1 MTIVLAAVLD
11 TAAAAPLRQT
21 LRTAIDAVQPI
32 NIDAS
37 GVERIGQA
45 CLQILAAGEAAA
57 ESAGLDFHI
66 VGASPAFAD
75 MATLA
80 ALDTLLAA

>member
-1 MTIVLAAVLD
+1 MPIALAAVLD
-11 TAAAAPLRQT
+11 TAAAGPLRQT
-21 LRTAIDAVQPI
+21 LRAAIDAGKPI
-32 NIDAS
+32 RLDAS

-45 CLQILAAGEAAA
+45 CLQVLAAGEAAA
-57 ESAGLDFHI
+57 ALADIDFTI

>member
-1 MTIVLAAVLD
+1 MPIALAPVLD
-11 TAAAAPLRQT
+11 TAAAAPLRQAM
-21 LRTAIDAVQPI
+21 RAAIDTGQSI
-32 NIDAS
+32 KLDAS
-37 GVERIGQA
+37 AVERVGQA
-45 CLQILAAGEAAA
+45 CLQVLVATEAAA
-57 ESAGLDFHI
+57 DLAGLDFRV